1 MLGLLNFESWLDSRS
16 DRDGGDGG
24 DLGRDEGASIAISD
38 KHVCHSS
45 FSPTPPFLFPLSSPS
60 AHDFPLLNNLLRNLL
75 IFFVLHIRIGSKKSL
90 FRLSDSFGK
99 GFLALHPSIQVV
111 ALISHILK

>member
-1 MLGLLNFESWLDSRS
+1 MVVD
-16 DRDGGDGG
+16 
-24 DLGRDEGASIAISD
+24 ASIAISD

-45 FSPTPPFLFPLSSPS
+45 FSPTPPFLFPLSSSS

-90 FRLSDSFGK
+90 FGYQIRSGRDSWHSILVFRLW
-99 GFLALHPSIQVV
+99 L
-111 ALISHILK
+111 